1 MEMIQSN
8 LRLVVS
14 IAKKYQHCGVSLPYL
29 INEGKIGLINAVEH
43 FDYTRSRRFSTYC
56 ELYIRQAIIKSLS
69 GKRRFVRNPIR
80 ILNGRNR
87 SINIGSCYIG
97 LPIKTVIAPEHDI
110 VNENV
115 EVVFREHYG
124 KWYDE
129 TKYLSSPKMFE
140 NKHYRDIISLGGNAV
155 PYIIKKLKEE
165 PAHLFKALIEI
176 TGQDPVP
183 ECHWGDTE
191 QMALDWVNW
200 WEERKDE

>member
-1 MEMIQSN
+1 MIKSN

-14 IAKKYQHCGVSLPYL
+14 IAKKYQHCGVSLPDL

-43 FDYTRSRRFSTYC
+43 FEYTRSSRSYC
-56 ELYIRQAIIKSLS
+56 AWYIKQSILKSIA

-97 LPIKTVIAPEHDI
+97 LPNKTVIAPEHDI

-155 PYIIKKLKEE
+155 PCIIKKLTEE
-165 PAHLFKALIEI
+165 PAHLFEALVEI

-183 ECHWGDTE
+183 ESHWGDIE
-191 QMALDWVNW
+191 QMALDWVKW
-200 WEERKDE
+200 WEDKKNAG